1 MIFLIHS
8 CPSILNSLYFLD
20 IVSRHFK
27 FVISKNI
34 FPWNRN
40 CSLWVTVVCLARLN
54 MSNWFFYLGKYVLY
68 YIYKIFANCS
78 FGLIYLKRILMIN
91 LLSSAISLTYFKSLL
106 NMFWKQMYCFQ
117 NVYISLSQICCCKN
131 SRVDIAFTSLL
142 HLEELTAS
150 NISIKYW

>member
-8 CPSILNSLYFLD
+8 CPSISNSLYFLD

-54 MSNWFFYLGKYVLY
+54 MSNCFFYLGKYVFY
-68 YIYKIFANCS
+68 YMYNIFANCS
-78 FGLIYLKRILMIN
+78 SGLIYLKRIIIIN

-106 NMFWKQMYCFQ
+106 NMFWKQSVLF
-117 NVYISLSQICCCKN
+117 SK
-131 SRVDIAFTSLL
+131 RVNFITPNMLL
-142 HLEELTAS
+142 
-150 NISIKYW
+150 